1 MESKHVFINQGE
13 LLFVNFNFNG
23 YDKDSDARYALS
35 ENELFLEVR
44 DQGKNKVYKCAK
56 TLQEPID
63 CQESSVQLL
72 VNYIVFKL
80 VKKDKKKQWD
90 QLGYDI

>member
-1 MESKHVFINQGE
+1 LPKFDWDTAERVESKHVFMNQGE
-13 LLFVNFNFNG
+13 LVFVNFNFNG
-23 YDKDSDARYALS
+23 YNKDSDVRYALS

-44 DQGKNKVYKCAK
+44 DLGKNKVYKCAK

-63 CQESSVQLL
+63 CQESSAQLL

-80 VKKDKKKQWD
+80 
-90 QLGYDI
+90 